1 MKFGDE
7 TERARKGDDGV
18 CGRGRKWR
26 SCERVRGISSVI
38 WRRGEGREDRGGE
51 RGRQFSR
58 DDTEVRSV
66 SGVDTRPFWTLR
78 VDRVNTWT

>member
-7 TERARKGDDGV
+7 TEQARKGDDGV

-38 WRRGEGREDRGGE
+38 WRRGRGE
-51 RGRQFSR
+51 RIEEESVANNLVAMIRRYDRFRGWTRGRFGLY
-58 DDTEVRSV
+58 VWIV
-66 SGVDTRPFWTLR
+66 
-78 VDRVNTWT
+78 